1 MTLCFLAAFGAGA
14 GYLLFVMGLRVGDLS
29 YVAPFRYTG
38 IPCAMLLGFL
48 LWGDVPEPRLLLGA
62 AIIAGSGLFIAYRER
77 ARTHAPQVRP

>member
-1 MTLCFLAAFGAGA
+1 MGLCFLAAFGAGI

-38 IPCAMLLGFL
+38 IPCAMLLGFV
-48 LWGDVPEPRLLLGA
+48 LWGDVPAPRLLLGA

-77 ARTHAPQVRP
+77 ARTGATPARP